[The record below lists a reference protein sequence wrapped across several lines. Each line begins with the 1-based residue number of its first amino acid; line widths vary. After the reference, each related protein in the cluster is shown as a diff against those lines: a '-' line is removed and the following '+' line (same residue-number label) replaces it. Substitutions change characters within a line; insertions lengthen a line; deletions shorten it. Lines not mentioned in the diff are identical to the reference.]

1 MQCFLRLVVNVSCV
15 LGEMCLEL
23 ADSLRC
29 FVSLGYGPCRDLGVR
44 TMVENLGERDAVLL
58 EFSSSSLEEH
68 AVVPGR

>member
-1 MQCFLRLVVNVSCV
+1 M
-15 LGEMCLEL
+15 LGDRCPMLG
-23 ADSLRC
+23 DSLMC
-29 FVSLGYGPCRDLGVR
+29 FESLGYGPCRDLGVR